1 MKIPFSPPD
10 IGEAEIAQVA
20 DTLRSGWITTGPKT
34 KELERQVAS
43 FCHTSRAV
51 CLNSATAAMELTLHQ
66 LGIGPGDEII
76 TCAYTYTASASVV
89 CHVGAKL
96 VLVDCCKPSDGG
108 SDCYQMDYD
117 ALERAI
123 PPRTKAIIPVALG
136 GVVCDYARTFEIVER
151 RKALFT
157 PSDNKIQQALGRV
170 AVMADAAHA
179 FGAQWHGRM
188 CGEIADF
195 TCFSFHA
202 VKNFT
207 TAEGG
212 AVTWRDLP
220 GIDNEEIYK
229 NYMLLSLHGQSKD
242 ALAKTQLGAWE
253 YDIVMPGYKCN
264 MTDIRAASGLAQM
277 QSYPYLLA
285 RRKQFITR
293 DNQVMDTR
301 PVSYLRHYGEDFAS
315 SGHLYLVR
323 LNGRDE
329 QFRNDFIVK
338 MAEREIATNVH
349 YKPLPMHTAY
359 KKLGFDIKDYPNA
372 FAMYRNEVT
381 LPLHTLLTDE
391 QVEFLLETFVQLLR
405 D

>member
-66 LGIGPGDEII
+66 LGIGPGDEVI

-123 PPRTKAIIPVALG
+123 TPRTKAIIPVDLG
-136 GVVCDYARTFEIVER
+136 GVVCDYDRIFEIVER

-264 MTDIRAASGLAQM
+264 MTDIMAAIGLAQM
-277 QSYPYLLA
+277 QRYEGLLA
-285 RRKQFITR
+285 RRKQIITR
-293 DNQVMDTR
+293 YNQVMDTL